1 MKKKINMNMK
11 KYSKKYNKKNLI
23 SIITVVL
30 NGEKTIERTIKSVI
44 NQSYSNY
51 ELIVIDGGSSDGTIN
66 ILKKYNKNISFW
78 TSKKDKG
85 IYHAM
90 NKGIKKSSGKIIGI
104 LNSDDYYLKNALKT
118 VNTYFNKFQNIEFL
132 FGSVKKNRIMSGF
145 YPKKISYRFNIYPGH
160 SSGFF
165 IKKKTHDR
173 IGLYNTK
180 FKYSADLDLIYRLI
194 VKHKIL
200 GISTI
205 KNEIT
210 GVFSMHGISNS
221 SSFLVKLKEEASVR
235 LHNKQNIIYV
245 MFLSILHSLNYLY
258 NKLKNI

>member
-1 MKKKINMNMK
+1 MNMK

-78 TSKKDKG
+78 MSKKDKG

-145 YPKKISYRFNIYPGH
+145 YPEKISYRFNIYPGH

-165 IKKKTHDR
+165 IKKKTHKKV
-173 IGLYNTK
+173 GLYNTK
-180 FKYSADLDLIYRLI
+180 FKYSADLDLIYKLI
-194 VKHKIL
+194 VKHKIN
-200 GISTI
+200 GMSTK
-205 KNEIT
+205 KNEVT
-210 GVFSMHGISNS
+210 GVFSMQGISNKS
-221 SSFLVKLKEEASVR
+221 GFIVKIMEEARVR
-235 LHNKQNIIYV
+235 LHNKQNLFYV
-245 MFLSILHSLNYLY
+245 ILLVLLHSLNHLY
-258 NKLKNI
+258 NKFIKI

>member
-1 MKKKINMNMK
+1 MKKFLK
-11 KYSKKYNKKNLI
+11 KYSKNYI

-30 NGEKTIERTIKSVI
+30 NAEKTIEKTIKSVI
-44 NQSYSNY
+44 NQSYKNF
-51 ELIVIDGGSSDGTIN
+51 ELIIIDGGSTDGTID
-66 ILKKYNKNISFW
+66 IIKKYNKKISYW
-78 TSKKDKG
+78 ISEKDKG
-85 IYHAM
+85 IYYAM
-90 NKGIKKSSGKIIGI
+90 NKGIKKSSGNIIGI

-118 VNTYFNKFQNIEFL
+118 VNEYFNKYKNIEFL
-132 FGSVKKNRIMSGF
+132 FGSVKKNRVMSGF
-145 YPKKISYRFNIYPGH
+145 YPEKIFYRFNIYPGH

-200 GISTI
+200 GISTK

-258 NKLKNI
+258 NKFIKI